1 MKRIVMIFLTIL
13 LMRITCFSAIISE
26 EITQDSIVS
35 ITSSQLKSANLIF
48 VEHDKLLK
56 ENNLL
61 NQQVYNYQIKTNLLS
76 KTDSLRLE
84 QLANYE
90 ALNSSYAKQV
100 DDLNSTIKKK
110 DRSILYLEIGGI
122 TIGVGLILFLLL
134 K

>member
-1 MKRIVMIFLTIL
+1 MKRIVMIFLIIL
-13 LMRITCFSAIISE
+13 LMRITCFSAITSE

-61 NQQVYNYQIKTNLLS
+61 SQQVYNYQIKTNLLS

-100 DDLNSTIKKK
+100 DDLNNTIKKK